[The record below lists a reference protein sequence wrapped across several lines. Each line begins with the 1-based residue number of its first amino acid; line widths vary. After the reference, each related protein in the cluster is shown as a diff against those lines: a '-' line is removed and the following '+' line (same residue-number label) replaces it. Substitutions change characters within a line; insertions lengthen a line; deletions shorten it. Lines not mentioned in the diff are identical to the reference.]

1 MASGGV
7 SLARLGADRSGMD
20 LAVGLGASTHDL
32 KPGLVPLISP
42 EKYVARMQG
51 LKVGPKCAL
60 RSREGAR
67 LL

>member
-20 LAVGLGASTHDL
+20 LAVAVGHQLTDL

-51 LKVGPKCAL
+51 LKVRAEVRITLKGG
-60 RSREGAR
+60 REGR
-67 LL
+67 